1 MRRQLI
7 ALSFVLL
14 LVNGCHALFG
24 GVKLTE
30 VASTAEK
37 PSNVALIVAVTQKDQ
52 PVVDLGP
59 AAFNLREDDQPLD
72 AEAVDLRLLDPATVA
87 AFHTVLLVDL
97 SHGNND
103 EHRRQLARA
112 AATFVRRARQ
122 KQNVTVLAFDGG
134 QRTRLVGD
142 FPFESS
148 GGGPDHLEN
157 LMFMTAGD
165 PSRNLNGAVISAL
178 NVLDRRLERSNRV
191 VRVGSLVV
199 FSRGPDVAGRIPSSD
214 VDKRVSDTEHQLV
227 FVNVVGDQSN
237 DVTAALGRAGVVES
251 QSSETIPIAFEE
263 AAMRVNRLLGQ
274 YYLISYCSPA
284 RAGERKLNVEVQVTD
299 ADGDTDSDDFEFKF
313 DATGFSPNCNAG
325 VPPRFTVVRQATGR
339 HSWSTKQAAPAS
351 QTEAGTDAPT
361 TEPSEDSAP
370 EEEVPPPKNRG
381 YAP

>member
-1 MRRQLI
+1 MRRHSL
-7 ALSFVLL
+7 ALPFVVLL
-14 LVNGCHALFG
+14 VSGCHALFG
-24 GVKLTE
+24 GVKLAE
-30 VASTAEK
+30 VASAAEK
-37 PSNVALIVAVTQKDQ
+37 PSNVALIVSVTQKEQ
-52 PVVDLGP
+52 PVIDLGP
-59 AAFNLREDDQPLD
+59 AAFSLREDDQPLD

-122 KQNVTVLAFDGG
+122 KQNVTVLAFDGS

-148 GGGPDHLEN
+148 GVGPDQLEN
-157 LMFMTAGD
+157 LLFMPLGD
-165 PSRNLNGAVISAL
+165 PSRNLNGAVISAM

-191 VRVGSLVV
+191 VRVGTLVV
-199 FSRGPDVAGRIPSSD
+199 FSRGPDVAGRVPNSD

-227 FVNVVGDQSN
+227 YVDVAGDQSN
-237 DVTAALGRAGVVES
+237 DVTAALARGGAVES
-251 QSSETIPIAFEE
+251 ENAETLPIAFEE

-274 YYLISYCSPA
+274 YYLLSYCSPA
-284 RAGERKLNVEVQVTD
+284 RAGERKLYVEVQVAD
-299 ADGDTDSDDFEFKF
+299 ADGKMDGDDFETKF

-325 VPPRFTVVRQATGR
+325 VPPRFTVVRHAGGH
-339 HSWSTKQAAPAS
+339 HSSKRTAPGAQGDVTVDAPA
-351 QTEAGTDAPT
+351 TES
-361 TEPSEDSAP
+361 EEDSEP
-370 EEEVPPPKNRG
+370 EDEVPPPKNRG